1 MRSLKLSMLV
11 ATVILVVGLFLS
23 GCDQFTLGAGA
34 GLAGAQTFNQWKENL
49 ENKKTELQEQY
60 AVLQAELDAAIDPN
74 EVKLAATKL
83 RAVQEQQLVNES
95 ALLTIKAVL
104 EKPESGDSNETK
116 NNYIA
121 ELIAGGFALLTGY
134 QTLAKNKLNLKYISA
149 KTGQAKLAQVNPEA
163 EKQLY
168 EFIGQERTAQGL

>member
-1 MRSLKLSMLV
+1 MFVMTSLLAMV
-11 ATVILVVGLFLS
+11 LFLS

-60 AVLQAELDAAIDPN
+60 AVLQAELNAAIDPN

-83 RAVQEQQLVNES
+83 RAVQEQQLVNDS

-104 EKPESGDSNETK
+104 EKPNSDDSNEKK
-116 NNYIA
+116 NNYLA

-149 KTGQAKLAQVNPEA
+149 KTGQAKLAAVNPEA

-168 EFIGQERTAQGL
+168 AFIGQERTAQGL